1 MYIIFCQ
8 LHVVPVIKDWGQG
21 ISSSGGNIYHK
32 YCRLILIVQYWMTAY
47 AINYI
52 QMKVKSILIF
62 LNQNNLN
69 TLKQMAIVCKLNTHI
84 YRNPDPGHLCGLV
97 IWLLTTEYTCQEYN
111 TATSD

>member
-1 MYIIFCQ
+1 
-8 LHVVPVIKDWGQG
+8 
-21 ISSSGGNIYHK
+21 
-32 YCRLILIVQYWMTAY
+32 MTAY

-84 YRNPDPGHLCGLV
+84 YRNPDPSLWTGHL
-97 IWLLTTEYTCQEYN
+97 IAYHRIYM
-111 TATSD
+111 SRI